1 MDRPKTYIDIIHPIE
16 KAYFIGKDRNYVHYL
31 VNCLVNLPLDKHV
44 VVYYQLKGLIISP
57 ST

>member
-31 VNCLVNLPLDKHV
+31 VNCLVNLPN
-44 VVYYQLKGLIISP
+44 
-57 ST
+57 